1 MPGPRADA
9 FSLPEGLHYLN
20 CAYMSP
26 QPRQVEAAGLAALVR
41 KRDPTSIH
49 PSDFF
54 ETSDRVRSLFARLI
68 GADEP
73 SRVALVP
80 AASYALSIAARH
92 LVGPRTRSRGSNI
105 VLAAEQ
111 FPSNAHVWRT
121 RGRRFGAEVRSVAA
135 PEEGDRGAGW
145 NRRILEAIDSSTSV
159 VALGH
164 VHWTDGTLFRLP
176 EIGARAREVGAALVI
191 DGTQSVGALPFDVS
205 EIRPDLL
212 VCAGYKWLLGPY
224 STGVAYF
231 GPRFDHAEPLEETW
245 LGREGSDDFRRLTEY
260 RDEYRVGAARFDVGE
275 RSNFVLLPMLA
286 TALELILE
294 WEVSSIQR
302 YCRELTRRL
311 VAEARDLGYG
321 VEDEEWRG
329 AHLFG
334 IRARGT
340 ADQSRLEAELRER
353 RVSVSLRG
361 DAIRVSPHLYNGD
374 EDVEALLDALR
385 AAGR

>member
-26 QPRQVEAAGLAALVR
+26 QPRRVEAAGLAALIR
-41 KRDPTSIH
+41 KRDPTSFQ

-54 ETSDRVRSLFARLI
+54 EDSDRVRSLFARLI
-68 GADEP
+68 GAAEP

-80 AASYALSIAARH
+80 SASYALSVAARH
-92 LVGPRTRSRGSNI
+92 LVGPDTHPGGSNI

-121 RGRRFGAEVRSVAA
+121 RGRRYGAEVRSVA
-135 PEEGDRGAGW
+135 PPSEGARGAGW
-145 NRRILEAIDSSTSV
+145 NERILEAIDSRTSV

-164 VHWTDGTLFRLP
+164 VHWTDGTLFRLR
-176 EIGARAREVGAALVI
+176 EIGARARQVGAALVI

-205 EIRPDLL
+205 EIRPDIL

-231 GPRFDHAEPLEETW
+231 GPRFDDAEPLEETW

-260 RDEYRVGAARFDVGE
+260 RDEYRSGAARFDVGE

-286 TALELILE
+286 AAMELILE

-302 YCRELTRRL
+302 QCGDLTRRL
-311 VAEARDLGYG
+311 VAEARELGYG

-334 IRARGT
+334 IRAGGT
-340 ADQSRLEAELRER
+340 ADLGRLDSALRDR
-353 RVSVSLRG
+353 RVSISLRG
-361 DAIRVSPHLYNGD
+361 DAIRVSPHLYNGED
-374 EDVEALLDALR
+374 DVEALLDALR
-385 AAGR
+385 AARR